1 METNV
6 RELTRMKR
14 QSGTS
19 HRVSDDFGYEM
30 IETLT
35 LIVDG
40 ALTYAPFG
48 PDNTLDAQ
56 EGRTMC
62 PALFSQ
68 FSAR

>member
-1 METNV
+1 MESI
-6 RELTRMKR
+6 REGEGEPISPK
-14 QSGTS
+14 
-19 HRVSDDFGYEM
+19 SDDFGYEM